1 MNVSHWIWILILK
14 NSVCFDHIVD
24 IPMGGVI
31 QNRPP
36 GRQSKKLDF
45 KLLFLPFWDHF
56 FYFWDHQCFVF
67 RLSFCLIIRF
77 FVHIFRELLSLRDPR
92 LDWSSTSLQ
101 QELSLEERGK
111 RGSKAS
117 FERGWVS
124 AKVEFPSNT
133 FRTMYLAFSCP
144 PPSPMGK
151 INEAIR

>member
-1 MNVSHWIWILILK
+1 MFWSCCWYSH
-14 NSVCFDHIVD
+14 
-24 IPMGGVI
+24 
-31 QNRPP
+31 
-36 GRQSKKLDF
+36 GRSWYKTDLQAHSKKLDF

-117 FERGWVS
+117 FERGWVNE
-124 AKVEFPSNT
+124 KWNF
-133 FRTMYLAFSCP
+133 LQIHLGQCIWHFSCP

>member
-1 MNVSHWIWILILK
+1 MFHTEFEFWFSRIVCVLIMLLIFPWE
-14 NSVCFDHIVD
+14 VL
-24 IPMGGVI
+24 I

-36 GRQSKKLDF
+36 GTHSKKLDF

-124 AKVEFPSNT
+124 EKVEFPPNT

-144 PPSPMGK
+144 PPSVPWK
-151 INEAIR
+151 R